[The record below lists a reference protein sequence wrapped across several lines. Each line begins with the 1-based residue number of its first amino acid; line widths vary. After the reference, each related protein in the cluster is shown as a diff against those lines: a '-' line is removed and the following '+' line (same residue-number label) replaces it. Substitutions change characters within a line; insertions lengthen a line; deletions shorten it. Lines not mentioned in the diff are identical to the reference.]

1 VDAFVR
7 ARRHEER
14 TQRSDSAI
22 VRSAVTSPELAPVFA
37 ALAETN
43 PGVAAMLKEIGA
55 PDLGPADP
63 KMVARMRDKG
73 GIEALIEDGIET
85 LRALF
90 EPTPK
95 ALPARSRVRRRN
107 GGGR

>member
-14 TQRSDSAI
+14 MQRSDSAI
-22 VRSAVTSPELAPVFA
+22 VRSTVTSPELAPVFA

-43 PGVAAMLKEIGA
+43 PGVAEMLKEIGA

-63 KMVARMRDKG
+63 KMVARLRDKG
-73 GIEALIEDGIET
+73 GIEGLIEDGIET

-90 EPTPK
+90 EPKPK
-95 ALPARSRVRRRN
+95 ALPSGSRGRRRS